1 MPDGAGV
8 PFLARILARTK
19 YPKIRKKIDKALNEA
34 AEKAGLALADL
45 DETAVP
51 THDLDR
57 NGWRRIDFENG
68 SAMLVADGSQ
78 ARLE

>member
-34 AEKAGLALADL
+34 AEGR
-45 DETAVP
+45 ES
-51 THDLDR
+51 
-57 NGWRRIDFENG
+57 G
-68 SAMLVADGSQ
+68 SERASG
-78 ARLE
+78 